1 MPIQYTELSPKTP
14 KTLDP
19 ELRIELTIPK
29 QIHGDTIQ
37 MPKTLK
43 GCLGKIHQAK

>member
-1 MPIQYTELSPKTP
+1 MPLQYTELSPETP

-19 ELRIELTIPK
+19 ELRIPK